1 MWFVTGSA
9 AAALGRTAVSS
20 KAVTDL
26 SEQRLRSGFR
36 LENWLVEPELDRI
49 SRGGEPVH
57 LQPLEMD
64 LLVLLAARAGRVIAP
79 RNLIDAVWEG
89 RIVAESALSRT
100 VAGLRRALGDDAR
113 EPRYVET
120 IPRRGYRLVGKVTAL
135 EVAPA
140 EQETQCVVLLPDGMA
155 RLGQGRHVLGRG
167 STADVVV
174 EGAKVSRRHASLT
187 VDGAQVV
194 LEDLGSKHGTWVDGR
209 PVTAPVTLGEGAV
222 ILLAGVVVQFRWL
235 HQDETTV

>member
-1 MWFVTGSA
+1 M
-9 AAALGRTAVSS
+9 
-20 KAVTDL
+20 TDL
-26 SEQRLRSGFR
+26 SEERLQSGFR
-36 LENWLVEPELDRI
+36 LEDWLVQPELDRI
-49 SRGGEPVH
+49 SRGRDTVH
-57 LQPLEMD
+57 LQPLEMN
-64 LLVLLAARAGRVIAP
+64 LLVLLAARAGRVVAP

-100 VAGLRRALGDDAR
+100 VAGLRRALCDDAR

-140 EQETQCVVLLPDGMA
+140 GRETTCVLLLPNGMA

-174 EGAKVSRRHASLT
+174 EGAEVSRQHAAIS
-187 VDGAQVV
+187 VDGAQVI

-209 PVTAPVTLGEGAV
+209 RVTAPVTLGEGAV
-222 ILLAGVVVQFRWL
+222 ILLAEVVIQFRWL